1 MNIFNPMK
9 AIKTQPGLKIT
20 LLMNYRLLCVLT
32 LKWAWLCV
40 SKEWTYTLLTSKQLT
55 LIEVLKPDNTGAG
68 SLLLFV
74 LGLLIVI
81 KAIKKS
87 YAEGYPMAIFNK
99 RKFVPPEN
107 ANSHTLTDITLAVC
121 VQ

>member
-1 MNIFNPMK
+1 
-9 AIKTQPGLKIT
+9 
-20 LLMNYRLLCVLT
+20 MNYRLLCMLT

-81 KAIKKS
+81 KAIKKFMQKVTQWQFS
-87 YAEGYPMAIFNK
+87 IRGSSCRLKMRIRTLSDRHNYCGVCAIKFDLLQ
-99 RKFVPPEN
+99 RK
-107 ANSHTLTDITLAVC
+107 
-121 VQ
+121 